1 MFKILVV
8 EDDINLSDSIKIF
21 LTKKGFNVYCSYSAK
36 YALME
41 LDKYQVDLIITDIMM
56 PNMNGVEF
64 IKEVRAMGIKVPVL
78 IISAK
83 NEFIDKEAGFKS
95 GADDYMVKPIDL
107 NEMELRINSLFRRAK
122 ISNEH
127 QLKFRKTLLDA
138 DSLTVKTNGNV
149 YELPQKEF
157 QILFKLLSYENKIF
171 TRMQLMDE
179 FWGIYTTSEERTV
192 DTHINRLRDKF
203 KNNPDFDIVTIRGLG
218 YKAIKKND

>member
-21 LTKKGFNVYCSYSAK
+21 LTKKGYSVYCSYSAK
-36 YALME
+36 YALEE

-56 PNMNGVEF
+56 PGMDGISF
-64 IKEVRAMGIKVPVL
+64 IKEIRNLGIKIPVM

-83 NEFIDKEAGFKS
+83 DEFVDKHAGFMS

-107 NEMELRINSLFRRAK
+107 NELELRIISLFRRAK
-122 ISNEH
+122 ISNAH
-127 QLKFRKTLLDA
+127 QITFKSTTLDS
-138 DSLTVKTNGNV
+138 DSLSVVSNGQT

-179 FWGIYTTSEERTV
+179 FWGIYTNSEERTI

-203 KNNPDFDIVTIRGLG
+203 KNNPDFDIITIRGLG
-218 YKAIKKND
+218 YKAVKK